1 MVRLKINEDL
11 AFIFTNHPTILAA
24 YLFGSTANQTAGT
37 NSDVDVA
44 LRLDKG
50 VSVDEQ
56 LELRL
61 ELMDDVETVFKRSAD
76 IVILNNAS
84 LKMIRQV
91 LTRGDLLFVRDERAE
106 RLYAIQKQK
115 EYFDF
120 KYYIEKDR
128 QELKSFFG
136 VA

>member
-1 MVRLKINEDL
+1 MQMKKDLKS
-11 AFIFTNHPTILAA
+11 IFANHPTILAA
-24 YLFGSTANQTAGT
+24 YLFGSTANQTARE

-50 VSVDEQ
+50 VSADQQ

-61 ELMDDVETVFKRSAD
+61 ELMDVVETVFKRSAD

-91 LTRGDLLFVRDERAE
+91 LMRGQLLFARDERAE
-106 RLYAIQKQK
+106 RLYAIHKQK
-115 EYFDF
+115 AYFDF

-136 VA
+136 VE

>member
-1 MVRLKINEDL
+1 MGRLQIKKGL
-11 AFIFTNHPTILAA
+11 ASVFANHPTIMAA
-24 YLFGSTANQTAGT
+24 YLFGSTANQTAGA
-37 NSDVDVA
+37 NSDVDVV
-44 LRLDKG
+44 LRLDRSL
-50 VSVDEQ
+50 SVDQ
-56 LELRL
+56 KLELRL
-61 ELMDDVETVFKRSAD
+61 ELMDDVETIFKRSAD

-91 LTRGDLLFVRDERAE
+91 LTRGELLFARDEGAE
-106 RLYAIQKQK
+106 CLYAIHKQK

>member
-1 MVRLKINEDL
+1 MGSLQIREDL
-11 AFIFTNHPTILAA
+11 TPIFTKHATILAA
-24 YLFGSTANQTAGT
+24 YLFGSTANQTDGA

-44 LRLDKG
+44 LRLNQGLPADQ
-50 VSVDEQ
+50 Q

-61 ELMDDVETVFKRSAD
+61 ELMDDVETYFKRRAD

-91 LTRGDLLFVRDERAE
+91 LTRGELLFARDEAAE

-115 EYFDF
+115 AYFDF

-136 VA
+136 AA

>member
-1 MVRLKINEDL
+1 MGSLQIREDL
-11 AFIFTNHPTILAA
+11 TPIFAKHPTILAA
-24 YLFGSTANQTAGT
+24 YLFGSTANQTDGA

-44 LRLDKG
+44 LRLNQGLSADR
-50 VSVDEQ
+50 Q

-61 ELMDDVETVFKRSAD
+61 ELMDDVETYFKRRAD

-91 LTRGDLLFVRDERAE
+91 LTRGELLFARDEAAE

-115 EYFDF
+115 AYFDF

-128 QELKSFFG
+128 EELKSFFG

>member
-1 MVRLKINEDL
+1 MSSPQIRKDL
-11 AFIFTNHPTILAA
+11 TPIFAKHPTILAA
-24 YLFGSTANQTAGT
+24 YLFGSTANQTAGA

-50 VSVDEQ
+50 LSVDQQ

-91 LTRGDLLFVRDERAE
+91 LTRGEMLFARDEAAE
-106 RLYAIQKQK
+106 RLYACHKQK

>member
-1 MVRLKINEDL
+1 MGRLKINEDL
-11 AFIFTNHPTILAA
+11 SFLFASHPAILAA
-24 YLFGSTANQTAGT
+24 YLFGSTANQSEGAK
-37 NSDVDVA
+37 SDVDVA
-44 LRLDKG
+44 LRLDQG
-50 VSVDEQ
+50 LSVDQ
-56 LELRL
+56 QMKLRFD
-61 ELMDDVETVFKRSAD
+61 LMDDVETHFKRSAD

-91 LTRGDLLFVRDERAE
+91 LTRGELLFARDERAE
-106 RLYAIQKQK
+106 RLYAILKQK